1 MTARFGWWAALA
13 ACVASIGYGIPQVMQ
28 VLGLL
33 PTPLDRILIFAPSLV
48 LAPCFVVA
56 MAAVHVAAPVD
67 KRMWSLS
74 ALGLAVMYAVMVS
87 VVYITQLSVVIP
99 GEAAGRD
106 VAAFA
111 CCEQGRF
118 LTGVDLLGYTLMS
131 VSTLF
136 AAPVYPARSAAR
148 IWLIANGVL
157 APALVLQVAWPWLIA
172 VGALWLV
179 TFPAAMI
186 AVALAFRKPAP
197 TLS

>member
-1 MTARFGWWAALA
+1 MTARFGCWAAMA
-13 ACVASIGYGIPQVMQ
+13 ACAASIGYGIPQVLQ

-56 MAAVHVAAPVD
+56 MAAVHVAAP
-67 KRMWSLS
+67 KETRMWSLS
-74 ALGLAVMYAVMVS
+74 ALGLAIMYAVMVS
-87 VVYITQLSVVIP
+87 IVYVTQLSVVIP

-106 VAAFA
+106 VAVFA

-148 IWLIANGVL
+148 VSLILNGVL
-157 APALVLQVAWPWLIA
+157 APALVLQVVWPWLIA

-186 AVALAFRKPAP
+186 AVAMAFRPEAP
-197 TLS
+197 SAP

>member
-1 MTARFGWWAALA
+1 MTARFGWWAAMA
-13 ACVASIGYGIPQVMQ
+13 ACAASIGYGIPQVLQ
-28 VLGLL
+28 VLGVL

-56 MAAVHVAAPVD
+56 MAAVHVAAAQD
-67 KRMWSLS
+67 RKAWSLS
-74 ALGLAVMYAVMVS
+74 ALGLAIMYAVMVS
-87 VVYITQLSVVIP
+87 IVYVTQLGVVIP

-106 VAAFA
+106 VADFA

-131 VSTLF
+131 VSTLL

-148 IWLIANGVL
+148 IWLILNGVL
-157 APALVLQVAWPWLIA
+157 APALILQVAAPWLIA

-186 AVALAFRKPAP
+186 AVALAFRRGAANAP
-197 TLS
+197 